1 MTSDRNLFILE
12 KKISKVNCENIA
24 MAIGNRNNLESDY
37 SLLEFLS
44 NQVLLLISTTENIKC
59 YSHLRLTLKLANKRE
74 TCIRKIKLRIG
85 NNEHNSYEKSFKSVV

>member
-1 MTSDRNLFILE
+1 M
-12 KKISKVNCENIA
+12 V
-24 MAIGNRNNLESDY
+24 IGNRNNLESDY

-74 TCIRKIKLRIG
+74 TCIRKIKLQRIG
-85 NNEHNSYEKSFKSVV
+85 NNEHNSYEKLFKSVV